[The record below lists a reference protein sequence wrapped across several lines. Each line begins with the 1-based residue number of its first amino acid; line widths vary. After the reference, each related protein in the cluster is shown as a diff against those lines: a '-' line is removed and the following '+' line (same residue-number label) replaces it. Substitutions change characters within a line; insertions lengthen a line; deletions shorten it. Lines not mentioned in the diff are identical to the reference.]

1 MTARSRCAV
10 ALVPLLLMPLAH
22 GAERTSGSDAGSG
35 NQTAGAAPAR
45 SASGEGGGV
54 YHLLRRGQTLY
65 SLSRVYGVSPGTLAR
80 VNGIKDPTRIPA
92 GKRLFV
98 PGATRI
104 LDLPSPAGPLLSW
117 PIQGRVT
124 SAFQSGRRTGHEGI
138 DIDGVMGQEVRA
150 AAAGKVIFAGTRQGY
165 GEMIV
170 IDHGGGL
177 ATLYAHTSR
186 FLVDVDDVVE
196 AGDPVAEVG
205 RSGNARGAHLHF
217 EVRRDGRPMNP
228 LPLLS
233 GEIAPVSEAR

>member
-10 ALVPLLLMPLAH
+10 ALVPLLLVPLAH
-22 GAERTSGSDAGSG
+22 GAERTSGSNAGSG
-35 NQTAGAAPAR
+35 KETAEAAPAR
-45 SASGEGGGV
+45 PPSGEGGGV
-54 YHLLRRGQTLY
+54 YHPLRRGQTLY
-65 SLSRVYGVSPGTLAR
+65 SLSRVYGVSPATLAR

-92 GKRLFV
+92 GRRLFV

-124 SAFQSGRRTGHEGI
+124 SPFQSGGRLSHEGI

-150 AAAGKVIFAGTRQGY
+150 AAAGKVVFAGTQQGY

-177 ATLYAHTSR
+177 STLYAHTSR

-196 AGDPVAEVG
+196 AGDSVAEVG

-217 EVRRDGRPMNP
+217 EVRRDGRPVNP
-228 LPLLS
+228 LPLLGS
-233 GEIAPVSEAR
+233 EISPLGEAR